1 MIDTIAKKSL
11 APLIDNGSSEKKR
24 FGRLGEMDGKA
35 ELPLSDSPALSV
47 HEQQLFDSSAEKWR
61 DFKANLVTERQRL
74 ERELT
79 SISSKIS
86 HDLDPSELAGAA
98 EQTQAMDLLQLGM
111 GEGSTE
117 YSDLKGEYDIA
128 QSNLDSLKSQLGR
141 PLTISFEHT
150 YLPLMLLLSLAE
162 LWVNRLSFEL
172 VFESMPL
179 VSIMLAAA
187 VGVLLMFFAHIIGT
201 QFKRSQCPL
210 TSSDNGKT
218 YWAIFFI
225 GLIALLL
232 IFSLAVMR
240 QQLLD
245 LNAASVDLDD
255 LLKDGSSSSAGSINI
270 IPTGKSVPFLVIN
283 FAIFIS
289 GVVLA
294 FLRHDSHPFY
304 EQFSKEF
311 VKSKKKFSGHIKKYE
326 AKQVEIAKQFNS
338 KLNSN
343 NQNRLSYERSI
354 KEIEDQLSI
363 IARADQEYR
372 DRLVNAVVSC
382 VKEYRQRNAA
392 SRKSTPPEY
401 FFQHSIE
408 QHFRARLM
416 S

>member
-11 APLIDNGSSEKKR
+11 APLIDNVSSEKKK

-35 ELPLSDSPALSV
+35 ELPLSDSPALSG

-98 EQTQAMDLLQLGM
+98 EQTQAMELLQLEM
-111 GEGSTE
+111 GDGSTE
-117 YSDLKGEYDIA
+117 YSDLKGEYEVA
-128 QSNLDSLKSQLGR
+128 QSNLDSLKAQLGR

-150 YLPLMLLLSLAE
+150 YLPLMFLLSLAE

-179 VSIMLAAA
+179 ISIMLAAA

-201 QFKRSQCPL
+201 QFKRSQCSL
-210 TSSDNGKT
+210 TSSGNGRT

-225 GLIALLL
+225 SLIALLL

-255 LLKDGSSSSAGSINI
+255 LLKDGSSSTEGVINI
-270 IPTGKSVPFLVIN
+270 MPTGKSVPFLVIN

-311 VKSKKKFSGHIKKYE
+311 VESKKKFSGHIKKYE
-326 AKQVEIAKQFNS
+326 YKQVEIAKQFNS

-343 NQNRLSYERSI
+343 NQNRLTYERSI
-354 KEIEDQLSI
+354 KEIEDQLSH

-372 DRLVNAVVSC
+372 DRVVNAVVAC
-382 VKEYRQRNAA
+382 VKEYRQRNAS

-401 FFQHSIE
+401 FFKHSIE